1 MKRHLFSGLLSISVI
16 MVMAGC
22 EVMHDVADASYRVV
36 TAPVR
41 LFTRDNDH
49 PAAGTRVVT
58 RTTTVVTRETRV
70 TTPLAAAT
78 PAPKP
83 VRRSSRSPQRRVATT
98 SVSASAKKPPT
109 TRKSAEAAERKG
121 QTTASQQH
129 KPSQSSAQFPIA
141 KRVPEKPGY
150 VVSPFDSKKRY
161 VDVSGYTPGSKVK
174 DPWTDKIFIV
184 P

>member
-1 MKRHLFSGLLSISVI
+1 MKRHLFSGLLSIFVI
-16 MVMAGC
+16 IVMAGC
-22 EVMHDVADASYRVV
+22 EVMHEVADASYRVV

-41 LFTRDNDH
+41 MFTRDNDR
-49 PAAGTRVVT
+49 PAPGTRVVT
-58 RTTTVVTRETRV
+58 RTTTVVTRKTRV

-78 PAPKP
+78 PPPKP
-83 VRRSSRSPQRRVATT
+83 VKRPSSSRQRQSLATSSPTSAKRGPTTRRQVEAEATKRQTKPLPERRSSQP
-98 SVSASAKKPPT
+98 
-109 TRKSAEAAERKG
+109 
-121 QTTASQQH
+121 
-129 KPSQSSAQFPIA
+129 SAQFPVA